1 MRHIQLFVK
10 LISGNEY
17 TFNGKNIKSAVHTF
31 RFSSKAV
38 ILVVRHYL
46 SRICRTRRD
55 FWEDSMKIVP
65 SIFHVAFYL
74 IICVK
79 CTYSYSLND
88 THLLHNSLLIRN
100 NYNKNIRGTADQR
113 MPVLVY
119 AKFFLRSI
127 ESFDDVAGTFSVIG
141 YFLVRWRDIRLVW
154 SRSHHHGILSTMLPQ
169 SQVWSP
175 YIVVDNS
182 MGGLSQ
188 IGNGAGFV
196 WIQND
201 GFVVLETVSQVFK
214 SSCSADVT
222 NFPFD
227 KQVIQVWMVY
237 VICSGVCYI
246 IFLIC
251 IWKHYNILYY
261 WASLARNYLYHFYH
275 TLTKGYKVK

>member
-10 LISGNEY
+10 LISSNEY
-17 TFNGKNIKSAVHTF
+17 TFNDKNIKSAVHKF
-31 RFSSKAV
+31 RFLSKAV
-38 ILVVRHYL
+38 ILVLYWQNCVIISLGFAGLGGSLGDY
-46 SRICRTRRD
+46 
-55 FWEDSMKIVP
+55 SMMIFL
-65 SIFHVAFYL
+65 SIFRVAFYL
-74 IICVK
+74 IMFVNCAS
-79 CTYSYSLND
+79 SYSLND
-88 THLLHNSLLIRN
+88 TQLLHNNLLIRN

-141 YFLVRWRDIRLVW
+141 YFLVRWRDTRLSW
-154 SRSHHHGILSTMLPQ
+154 SRSHHHGIPSTMLPQ

-182 MGGLSQ
+182 MAGLSQ

-227 KQVIQVWMVY
+227 KQVKQVWMVY
-237 VICSGVCYI
+237 FICSVYTGCYI
-246 IFLIC
+246 FF
-251 IWKHYNILYY
+251 NLY
-261 WASLARNYLYHFYH
+261 LK
-275 TLTKGYKVK
+275 TL